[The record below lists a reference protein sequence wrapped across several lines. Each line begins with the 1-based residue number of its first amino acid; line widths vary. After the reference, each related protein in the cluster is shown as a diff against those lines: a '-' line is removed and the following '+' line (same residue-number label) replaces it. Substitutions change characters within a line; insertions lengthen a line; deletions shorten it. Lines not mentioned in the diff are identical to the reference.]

1 MAAIDTIN
9 NTITNAPLPQ
19 VIEKMGL
26 SIAHAQKAL
35 DLNSIAMLAELA
47 SGSIT
52 IGNVQ
57 TNLLALGF
65 TPSFYAFTEASF
77 EAKMD
82 FTIAESEAFSIG
94 GSVGVQVPI
103 GGGEGSEKRGMFAAS
118 VNASYAR
125 KFDQSASASSS
136 MAARMISLPPP
147 DRLLEF
153 LKALNPEAPAP
164 TPDPPAPTP

>member
-1 MAAIDTIN
+1 MPAIDTIS

-47 SGSIT
+47 AGSVT
-52 IGNVQ
+52 IGNVE

-65 TPSFYAFTEASF
+65 VPSFYAFTEASF
-77 EAKMD
+77 EAKLD

-94 GSVGVQVPI
+94 ATVGVEVPF
-103 GGGEGSEKRGMFAAS
+103 GGGGGSDKRGMFAAS
-118 VNASYAR
+118 VNVQHSR
-125 KFDQSASASSS
+125 KFDQSASGSSS
-136 MAARMISLPPP
+136 MAARMVSLPPP
-147 DRLLEF
+147 DRLLQF
-153 LKALNPEAPAP
+153 LKELNPETPAP
-164 TPDPPAPTP
+164 TT